1 MHIIFVKFPLLTQMG
16 VFCSIVCV
24 ISNIAVMW
32 IEVTIFVTSLI
43 FSSVI
48 VYILCFLWF
57 GDTRNRR
64 SVSFFCLGI
73 FVIFWTLLNAI
84 SIISDEKFFPFI
96 YTLRFCF
103 VCIIPFSVFWFILNF
118 AQVRTYKYRFVLPVI
133 CIFPALDIL
142 FIITNPLHHLMFPN
156 YDFPVPERGPLFWVH
171 TVVDFFVVLLCF
183 IVLIRYVLKHARD
196 EPLVIITV
204 FGMSI
209 PYILNI
215 LYTIEIRRFL
225 PYDITPLGF
234 FITFML
240 FAITSYKSQLLNIKA
255 ITMNS
260 VYALIR
266 DAILVFD
273 EQNRILDTNPA
284 ALMTFPHFPFVT
296 GQSTLEKFF
305 THLKEQNAECTPKI
319 FFEQLIKGDT
329 ERSGE
334 IKIRPKNGHTETFM
348 VTLKTI
354 MVRKKPKG
362 YILIMSDVSVYHS
375 MISEI
380 NIQNARLAELRREAE
395 AASMAKGAFLANMSH
410 EIRTPLNAV
419 IGMALI
425 ARKNAENIK
434 TLSAIQ
440 EIENASVHLLG
451 LLNNVLDISKIES
464 GKFELVNE
472 AFYLKTAMDEVVKLI
487 SLRCAEKNISL
498 DTNFEN
504 LNNYGVIGDKLRLN
518 QILLNLLGNAVKFS
532 AANSAVVFYLY
543 VPEENEE
550 TVKIQFKITD
560 NGIGISEEQ
569 QGKLFQSFSQAD
581 SGIFSLYGGTGL
593 GLSISQNLA
602 EMMGGH
608 ITVKSGIGEGS
619 TFEFTLGF
627 SKAKEKKEAATVEIM
642 PDLRGKRIL
651 IVEDIQINR
660 LILKELLADTNVEID
675 EASDGKIAVSVF
687 CEKPFN
693 YYDLIFMDIQMPLMD
708 GYEATRQ
715 IRVIEA
721 EMIKK
726 EEALG
731 NKGPY
736 KRVNI
741 IAMTANAYKEDIEKA
756 LASGMNEH
764 LSKPID
770 INAVMQTLSFFCKQ

>member
-1 MHIIFVKFPLLTQMG
+1 MYY
-16 VFCSIVCV
+16 IVT
-24 ISNIAVMW
+24 MW
-32 IEVTIFVTSLI
+32 IEITIFVISLL
-43 FSSVI
+43 FSGII
-48 VYILCFLWF
+48 VFILCFLWF
-57 GDTRNRR
+57 GDKRNRS
-64 SVSFFCLGI
+64 SVSFFCLGV
-73 FVIFWTLLNAI
+73 FVTLWTILNAVA
-84 SIISDEKFFPFI
+84 IISDERFFPFL
-96 YTLRFCF
+96 YTLRISF
-103 VCIIPFSVFWFILNF
+103 VCIIPFSFFWFIFNF
-118 AQVRTYKYRFVLPVI
+118 SHVRTHKFRYILPVI
-133 CIFPALDIL
+133 CIVPSLDVL
-142 FIITNPLHHLMFPN
+142 AMITNPLHHLMFLD
-156 YDFPVPERGPLFWVH
+156 YAFPIPARGPGFWVH
-171 TVVDFFVVLLCF
+171 TFVDFFMITVSF
-183 IVLIRYVLKHARD
+183 IILIRYVFKHARN
-196 EPLVIITV
+196 EPMVIAAG
-204 FGMSI
+204 FGLFF

-215 LYTIEIRRFL
+215 LYTSRIFFI

-234 FITFML
+234 FVTFML
-240 FAITSYKSQLLNIKA
+240 FAVSSYRSQLLNIKA
-255 ITMNS
+255 LTMTNI
-260 VYALIR
+260 YALLKDI
-266 DAILVFD
+266 ILVID
-273 EQNRILDTNPA
+273 DRNRIMDANPA
-284 ALMTFPHFPFVT
+284 AQAAFPGFLFDA
-296 GQSTLEKFF
+296 GQSTLERLFNY
-305 THLKEQNAECTPKI
+305 LREQNAECIPEDLFVPLKT
-319 FFEQLIKGDT
+319 GNT
-329 ERSGE
+329 ERGGDLKLYRKDGKM
-334 IKIRPKNGHTETFM
+334 ITFM
-348 VTLKTI
+348 VTVKPIIL
-354 MVRKKPKG
+354 RKKPTS
-362 YILIMSDVSVYHS
+362 YIIIMSDVSVYHS

-380 NIQNARLAELRREAE
+380 NEQNARLAVLRREAE
-395 AASMAKGAFLANMSH
+395 AASKAKSTFLANMSH

-581 SGIFSLYGGTGL
+581 SGIFNLYGGTGL

-619 TFEFTLGF
+619 TFEFTLSF
-627 SKAKEKKEAATVEIM
+627 SKAKEKKEAAAAEIM

-693 YYDLIFMDIQMPLMD
+693 YYDLIFMDIQMPLLD

>member
-32 IEVTIFVTSLI
+32 MEVTIFVTSLI

-260 VYALIR
+260 VYALIK
-266 DAILVFD
+266 DAIIVFD

-284 ALMTFPHFPFVT
+284 ALMAFPQFPFVA

-305 THLKEQNAECTPKI
+305 AHLREQNAECTPND
-319 FFEQLIKGDT
+319 FFEQLIKSDI

-334 IKIRPKNGHTETFM
+334 IKLRPRNGHMETFM

-375 MISEI
+375 MIAEI
-380 NIQNARLAELRREAE
+380 NIQNARLAELRKEAE

-419 IGMALI
+419 IGMALV
-425 ARKNAENIK
+425 AQKNAETPK
-434 TLSAIQ
+434 TLSAIK
-440 EIENASVHLLG
+440 EIETASVHLLG
-451 LLNNVLDISKIES
+451 LLNNVLDMSKIES
-464 GKFELVNE
+464 GKFELLHE
-472 AFYLKTAMDEVVKLI
+472 SFYLKAAMDEVVNLI
-487 SLRCAEKNISL
+487 TLRCAEKNIRL
-498 DTNFEN
+498 ETNLEN
-504 LNNYGVIGDKLRLN
+504 IKDYRVMGDKLRLN
-518 QILLNLLGNAVKFS
+518 QILINLLGNAVKFTAKDS
-532 AANSAVVFYLY
+532 TVVFSLN
-543 VPEENEE
+543 VREENKE
-550 TVKIQFKITD
+550 TVKIQFVISD
-560 NGIGISEEQ
+560 NGIGMSEEQ
-569 QGKLFQSFSQAD
+569 MGRLFQSFSQGD
-581 SGIFSLYGGTGL
+581 SSIFNQYGGTGL

-602 EMMGGH
+602 KMMGGY
-608 ITVKSGIGEGS
+608 ITVKSKSGVGS
-619 TFEFTLGF
+619 TFEFTLCF
-627 SKAKEKKEAATVEIM
+627 PLDKEKQEKSIGEIT
-642 PDLRGKRIL
+642 PDLSGKHIL
-651 IVEDIQINR
+651 IVEDVQINR
-660 LILKELLADTNVEID
+660 FILTELLAETNVEID
-675 EASDGKIAVSVF
+675 EALDGEAAVALFNS
-687 CEKPFN
+687 KPQN
-693 YYDLIFMDIQMPLMD
+693 YYDLIFMDIQMPIMD
-708 GYEATRQ
+708 GYEATKR
-715 IRVIEA
+715 IRAIEA
-721 EMIKK
+721 EIIKSEK
-726 EEALG
+726 IKGG
-731 NKGPY
+731 NGHFKQT
-736 KRVNI
+736 RI

-756 LASGMNEH
+756 LASGMDAH
-764 LSKPID
+764 LAKPID
-770 INAVMQTLSFFCKQ
+770 INAVMRTLAEILD

>member
-1 MHIIFVKFPLLTQMG
+1 
-16 VFCSIVCV
+16 
-24 ISNIAVMW
+24 MW
-32 IEVTIFVTSLI
+32 IEGAIFVISLV

-96 YTLRFCF
+96 YTLRISF

-118 AQVRTYKYRFVLPVI
+118 AHVRTYKYRFALPVI
-133 CIFPALDIL
+133 CIFPALDII
-142 FIITNPLHHLMFPN
+142 FIFTNPLHHLMFPN
-156 YDFPVPERGPLFWVH
+156 YDFPVPARGPLFWAH
-171 TVVDFFVVLLCF
+171 TIIDFLVVLLCF
-183 IVLIRYVLKHARD
+183 IILIRYILKHARD

-215 LYTIEIRRFL
+215 LYTTEIQRFI

-240 FAITSYKSQLLNIKA
+240 FAITSYKSQLLNIKT
-255 ITMNS
+255 ITMNNI
-260 VYALIR
+260 YAIIK

-284 ALMTFPHFPFVT
+284 ALMAFPHFPFIT

-305 THLKEQNAECTPKI
+305 AHLLEQNAECTPND
-319 FFEQLIKGDT
+319 FFERLIKGDT

-334 IKIRPKNGHTETFM
+334 IKLHPKNGHIETYM
-348 VTLKTI
+348 VTPKTI

-375 MISEI
+375 MILEI
-380 NIQNARLAELRREAE
+380 NIQNARLAELRKEAE
-395 AASMAKGAFLANMSH
+395 AASKAKGAFLANMSH

-425 ARKNAENIK
+425 AQKNAETKK
-434 TLSAIQ
+434 TLSAIK
-440 EIENASVHLLG
+440 EIETASVHLLG
-451 LLNNVLDISKIES
+451 LLNNVLDMSKIES
-464 GKFELVNE
+464 GKFELIHE
-472 AFYLKTAMDEVVKLI
+472 SFSLKTAMDEVVNLI
-487 SLRCAEKNISL
+487 TLRCMEKNIRL
-498 DTNFEN
+498 ETNLEN
-504 LNNYGVIGDKLRLN
+504 IKNYRVMGDKLRLN
-518 QILLNLLGNAVKFS
+518 QILINLLGNAVKFTAKDS
-532 AANSAVVFYLY
+532 IVIFSLK
-543 VPEENEE
+543 VPEENKE
-550 TVKIQFKITD
+550 TVKIQFIISD
-560 NGIGISEEQ
+560 NGIGMSEEQ
-569 QGKLFQSFSQAD
+569 MGRLFQSFSQAD
-581 SGIFSLYGGTGL
+581 PGIFNQYGGTGL

-608 ITVKSGIGEGS
+608 ITVKSKPGEGS
-619 TFEFTLGF
+619 TFEFTLCF
-627 SKAKEKKEAATVEIM
+627 PLVEEKQAMVTGEIT
-642 PDLRGKRIL
+642 PNLSGKRIL
-651 IVEDIQINR
+651 IVEDVQINR
-660 LILKELLADTNVEID
+660 FILTELLADTNAEID
-675 EASDGKIAVSVF
+675 EVSDGEAAVAVF
-687 CEKPFN
+687 CEKPHN
-693 YYDLIFMDIQMPLMD
+693 YYDLILMDIQMPIMD
-708 GYEATRQ
+708 GYEATRR
-715 IRVIEA
+715 IRAIEA
-721 EMIKK
+721 EIIKK
-726 EEALG
+726 KKIQG

-736 KRVNI
+736 RQIRI

-756 LASGMNEH
+756 FASGMDGH
-764 LSKPID
+764 LAKPID
-770 INAVMQTLSFFCKQ
+770 INAVMHTLASIL